1 MELSPEEKKRIY
13 EEEKARIEAREKI
26 EREKLTAGVG
36 ASTSTGLSPNIAG
49 LLCYVAGW
57 ITGIIFLV
65 LEQRNKFVRFHAAQ
79 SIVVFGIITV
89 AGVILGLIPVVGVVF
104 SSIIGITGFIV
115 WIIMIVKASSGEWYK
130 LPWAGDVA
138 EKIVASSGVTGEYSE
153 PLPSEPTAE
162 SEEAAPTPPPTA
174 DSGKRVADKID
185 AHFKGRSWRITAS
198 AFAIAWSI
206 ALLIFFNFFNQYVAY
221 YHSETV
227 DGITTWIRY
236 PFFTEDINLWLPV
249 LTATLIISIIGHIIL
264 IILDRYILREM
275 IHIVINAFSLWT
287 VLTLLTVFPFDFS
300 VIPSTTAADATYL
313 GVRIFLIFISVV
325 VGIAILV
332 RAIKLIVNVV
342 RGTASYEGH
351 I

>member
-1 MELSPEEKKRIY
+1 MKLSPEEKKRIY

-26 EREKLTAGVG
+26 EREKLTAPAG
-36 ASTSTGLSPNIAG
+36 TSTGLSPNIAG

-79 SIVVFGIITV
+79 SIVAFGTITV
-89 AGVILGLIPVVGVVF
+89 AGIVLGLIPVVGVAF
-104 SSIIGITGFIV
+104 STIIGIIGFIV

-138 EKIVASSGVTGEYSE
+138 ERMVASSGVTGEYSE
-153 PLPSEPTAE
+153 PPPSEPTAE
-162 SEEAAPTPPPTA
+162 SEAAAPTPPPAA
-174 DSGKRVADKID
+174 DSGKRIGDKMD
-185 AHFKGRSWRITAS
+185 AHFKSRSGRITAS

-221 YHSETV
+221 YNSETV
-227 DGITTWIRY
+227 GGITTWIRY
-236 PFFTEDINLWLPV
+236 PFFTEDINLWLPI

-287 VLTLLTVFPFDFS
+287 VLTLLSVFPFDFS
-300 VIPSTTAADATYL
+300 VIPNPAAADATDL

-332 RAIKLIVNVV
+332 SVIKLIVNVV
-342 RGTASYEGH
+342 RGTASYQEH

>member
-26 EREKLTAGVG
+26 EREKLKAPAG
-36 ASTSTGLSPNIAG
+36 TSTDLSPNVAG

-65 LEQRNKFVRFHAAQ
+65 LEQKNRFVRFHAAQ
-79 SIVVFGIITV
+79 SIVTFGTITV
-89 AGVILGLIPVVGVVF
+89 AGIILGLIPVVGVVF
-104 SSIIGITGFIV
+104 SSIIGIIGFIV

-138 EKIVASSGVTGEYSE
+138 EKIVASSGVEGEYAE
-153 PLPSEPTAE
+153 PESLEPTAS
-162 SEEAAPTPPPTA
+162 SEAAAPTPPPA
-174 DSGKRVADKID
+174 SDSGKRSEDKVD
-185 AHFKGRSWRITAS
+185 AYFKGRRGRITAS

-221 YHSETV
+221 YNSETV
-227 DGITTWIRY
+227 DGVTTWTRY
-236 PFFTEDINLWLPV
+236 PFFTEDVNLWLPI

-264 IILDRYILREM
+264 IILDRYILREL

-287 VLTLLTVFPFDFS
+287 ILTLLTVFPFDFS
-300 VIPSTTAADATYL
+300 VIPSTTAAEATYL
-313 GVRIFLIFISVV
+313 GVRIFLIFVSVGI
-325 VGIAILV
+325 GIAILV
-332 RAIKLIVNVV
+332 RVIKLIVNVV
-342 RGTASYEGH
+342 RGTASYEES

>member
-26 EREKLTAGVG
+26 EQEKLTSGAGAG
-36 ASTSTGLSPNIAG
+36 TSTGLSPNIAG

-57 ITGIIFLV
+57 ITGIIFFV
-65 LEQRNKFVRFHAAQ
+65 LERRNKFVRFHAAQ

-89 AGVILGLIPVVGVVF
+89 AGIILGLIPVVGVAF
-104 SSIIGITGFIV
+104 SSIIVIIGVIV

-153 PLPSEPTAE
+153 PPPSEPTAE
-162 SEEAAPTPPPTA
+162 SEAAAPTPTPTA
-174 DSGKRVADKID
+174 DSGKGIGDKID
-185 AHFKGRSWRITAS
+185 AHFKGRSGRITAS

-236 PFFTEDINLWLPV
+236 PFFTEDINLWLPI
-249 LTATLIISIIGHIIL
+249 LTATLVITIIGHIVL
-264 IILDRYILREM
+264 IMRDRYILREM

-287 VLTLLTVFPFDFS
+287 VLTLLSVFPFDFG
-300 VIPSTTAADATYL
+300 VIPNPAAVDATYL
-313 GVRIFLIFISVV
+313 GVRVFLIFISVV
-325 VGIAILV
+325 TGIALLV

-342 RGTASYEGH
+342 RGTASYEES